1 MNEVVDFEETES
13 LNEDIFDCEYTS
25 VDAVIN
31 EVTVFTGC
39 KERQTENGTRTLI
52 AYGEGIG
59 ASAFYTD
66 SKKLKDVVLD
76 PRSANI
82 RFVPLSKWY
91 AMERC
96 MGLSSFHRILQS
108 RRRIEITLSIT
119 SETSIRKTDD
129 GRKFKS
135 GTRHKRFWLYGDSV
149 RCVPLFGGCT
159 YDSLFQV
166 VQVYH

>member
-1 MNEVVDFEETES
+1 MNEVMDFEETES

-76 PRSANI
+76 PKRKYPFRAVIKVVRYGTMYGFKFFPPNT
-82 RFVPLSKWY
+82 P
-91 AMERC
+91 
-96 MGLSSFHRILQS
+96 
-108 RRRIEITLSIT
+108 ITQ
-119 SETSIRKTDD
+119 EDRDNFEYYKRTSIRKTDD
-129 GRKFKS
+129 GRKFES
-135 GTRHKRFWLYGDSV
+135 STRHKRFWLYGDSV
-149 RCVPLFGGCT
+149 RCVSLFGGCT
-159 YDSLFQV
+159 YGSLFQV

>member
-66 SKKLKDVVLD
+66 SKKLKAQISVSC
-76 PRSANI
+76 R
-82 RFVPLSKWY
+82 Y
-91 AMERC
+91 
-96 MGLSSFHRILQS
+96 Q
-108 RRRIEITLSIT
+108 
-119 SETSIRKTDD
+119 
-129 GRKFKS
+129 S
-135 GTRHKRFWLYGDSV
+135 GTLWNDV
-149 RCVPLFGGCT
+149 WV
-159 YDSLFQV
+159 
-166 VQVYH
+166 

>member
-1 MNEVVDFEETES
+1 MNEVMDFEETES

-66 SKKLKDVVLD
+66 SKKLKG
-76 PRSANI
+76 PEAQI
-82 RFVPLSKWY
+82 
-91 AMERC
+91 
-96 MGLSSFHRILQS
+96 
-108 RRRIEITLSIT
+108 SI
-119 SETSIRKTDD
+119 SCRNQ
-129 GRKFKS
+129 S
-135 GTRHKRFWLYGDSV
+135 GTLWNDV
-149 RCVPLFGGCT
+149 RV
-159 YDSLFQV
+159 
-166 VQVYH
+166 

>member
-1 MNEVVDFEETES
+1 MNEVMDFEETES

-76 PRSANI
+76 PKRKYPFRAVI
-82 RFVPLSKWY
+82 KWY

-96 MGLSSFHRILQS
+96 TGLSSFHRILQS
-108 RRRIEITLSIT
+108 RR
-119 SETSIRKTDD
+119 
-129 GRKFKS
+129 G
-135 GTRHKRFWLYGDSV
+135 
-149 RCVPLFGGCT
+149 
-159 YDSLFQV
+159 
-166 VQVYH
+166 